1 MSELEE
7 PIKNIEQKLKEVS
20 RRYSS
25 LKKENLRLQAE
36 AQKLSDTIAQK
47 EEELQQLRHQT
58 DILKSGIQ
66 SWQPGQKKLFV
77 KIGNTSLYY
86 VFVETTEYL
95 SFLRPFYNNQ
105 QF

>member
-47 EEELQQLRHQT
+47 EEELQQLQQQT
-58 DILKSGIQ
+58 ALLKSGIQ
-66 SWQPGQKKLFV
+66 NWHPEQRKLFV
-77 KIGNTSLYY
+77 KRIDA
-86 VFVETTEYL
+86 YL
-95 SFLRPFYNNQ
+95 KEIDKCIALLNE
-105 QF
+105 